1 MNTPRPIHDMESK
14 WQQIWEKQNIYHATT
29 PLTSSVKEGDKEK
42 FFGLVEFPFPSGDGL
57 HVGHT
62 RSYFA
67 LDAYTRR
74 QRMLGK
80 NVMFPMGWDAFGLP
94 TENYAIKNKVKPQ
107 DATKKNVGNFKRQM
121 KSMGFGFDWD
131 REIDTTDPK
140 YYKWTQW
147 QFKRFFESFY
157 DRKQKRARPIDELE
171 IPQEIIEKGDKA
183 VRQFIDGHRMAF
195 KGSSTINWCE
205 KCKIGLANEEAVGGV
220 CERCGAPVVEKEKSQ
235 WMIRITE
242 YADRLLEDLNKVDYL
257 DRVKAQQKNWI
268 GKSEGARIHF
278 RTSTDDKITV
288 FTTRPDT
295 IFGVTYVT
303 LAPEH
308 ELVSSWLKNGF
319 IKNTD
324 EVKAYITTASAK
336 TDEERQAEQQ
346 TKTGVRLE
354 GISVTNPVNSEVV
367 PVFISDYVL
376 AGYGTGAVMAVPAH
390 DERDYAFAKAFKLP
404 IKQVVAP
411 HITMTGIAAPRSD
424 KQTGKRDVVTAL
436 IKKVNEEKYLII
448 KQQNG
453 ESGFVGGGIEAGET
467 AEQAIVREVKEESGY
482 EQIVSIKPII
492 TIIGNGYKSKKD
504 INCEDPDQIFI
515 VEVDGEPVAL
525 SEEDQ
530 ALHTTEWLTKEEVTK
545 AITKDHHIFIWNW
558 YTENKGAYTEDGIA
572 INSDFINDLPTWKA
586 KEDVTSWLTE
596 YEKGEYAATY
606 RLRDWVFSRQRYWG
620 EPMPIIDCANC
631 GHVAVPDEQL
641 PVVLPDVDAY
651 EPTED
656 GSSPLAKI
664 DAWVNV
670 SCPSCGGKAKRE
682 TDVMP
687 NWAGSSWYFLR
698 YCDPH
703 NDEQFA
709 SPEALKYW
717 MPVNLYNGGMEH
729 TTLHLLYSRFW
740 HKFLWDL
747 GHIPKEVG
755 PEPYAKRRSHGL
767 VMAEGG
773 EKMSKS
779 KGNVVNPDDVIRDY
793 GADVFKVYE
802 LFMGP
807 FDQPVPWDTNGIEG
821 VKRFIDKI
829 WQLFTNE
836 AQVEKT
842 DAKLET
848 LYHQTVKKIGE
859 GIDELQFNTCISSLM
874 ILVNAFQDHGGIPA
888 EMKKGFIGIIA
899 PFMPHIAEELWAM
912 QGETTSIHLSTWP
925 TYDATKLVADTFE
938 LVVQVNGKVRA
949 KLQAPSSITE
959 EEAIKL
965 ALEAEG
971 IATWLNG
978 KTPSQVRYVKG
989 RLVSVVV

>member
-1 MNTPRPIHDMESK
+1 MPNPRPIHEMESK
-14 WQQIWEKQNIYHATT
+14 WQAKWAAEKTYKTT
-29 PLTSSVKEGDKEK
+29 TDANKEN

-80 NVMFPMGWDAFGLP
+80 NVLFPMGWDAFGLP

-107 DATKKNVGNFKRQM
+107 DATRKNISNFKRQFQ
-121 KSMGFGFDWD
+121 SMGFGFDWD

-147 QFKRFFESFY
+147 QFKKFFESFY
-157 DRKQKRARPIDELE
+157 DRDQKRARPISDLE
-171 IPQEIIEKGDKA
+171 IPSEILAKGEEF
-183 VRQFIDGHRMAF
+183 VRAYVDGHRMAF
-195 KGSSTINWCE
+195 KGSSTINWCD

-220 CERCGAPVVEKEKSQ
+220 CERCGSPVVEKEKSQ

-268 GKSEGARIHF
+268 GKSEGARIKF
-278 RTSTDDKITV
+278 RTNTDDVITV

-308 ELVSSWLKNGF
+308 ELVSSWLKGGF
-319 IKNTD
+319 IKNPD
-324 EVKAYITTASAK
+324 EVKAYVSAASAK
-336 TDEERQAEQQ
+336 SVEDRQAEQE
-346 TKTGVRLE
+346 TKTGVKLE
-354 GISVTNPVNSEVV
+354 GITVTNPVNSEVV

-390 DERDYAFAKAFKLP
+390 DDRDFAFAKTFNLP
-404 IKQVVAP
+404 IKQVVQRADP
-411 HITMTGIAAPRSD
+411 STPSSD
-424 KQTGKRDVVTAL
+424 
-436 IKKVNEEKYLII
+436 
-448 KQQNG
+448 
-453 ESGFVGGGIEAGET
+453 SVGRGDEL
-467 AEQAIVREVKEESGY
+467 
-482 EQIVSIKPII
+482 P
-492 TIIGNGYKSKKD
+492 
-504 INCEDPDQIFI
+504 F
-515 VEVDGEPVAL
+515 
-525 SEEDQ
+525 
-530 ALHTTEWLTKEEVTK
+530 
-545 AITKDHHIFIWNW
+545 
-558 YTENKGAYTEDGIA
+558 TEDGIA
-572 INSDFINDLPTWKA
+572 INSDFINELPTWKA
-586 KEDVTSWLTE
+586 KADVTSWLAE
-596 YEKGEYAATY
+596 YGKGEYAATF

-620 EPMPIIDCANC
+620 EPMPIVHCERC
-631 GHVAVPDEQL
+631 GYIAVPDEQL
-641 PVVLPDVDAY
+641 PVVLPEIAEY
-651 EPTED
+651 EPTDD

-664 DAWVNV
+664 DEWVNV

-703 NDEQFA
+703 NDEAFA
-709 SPEALKYW
+709 SQEAMKYW

-779 KGNVVNPDDVIRDY
+779 KGNVVNPDDVIASH

-807 FDQPVPWDTNGIEG
+807 FDQAVPWDTNGIEG
-821 VKRFIDKI
+821 VKRFLDKI
-829 WQLFTNE
+829 WSL
-836 AQVEKT
+836 VELGMTSEVKPA

-848 LYHQTVKKIGE
+848 LFNQTLKKIGE
-859 GIDELQFNTCISSLM
+859 GIDDLQFNTCVSSLM
-874 ILVNAFQDHGGIPA
+874 ILVNGFQDHGGIPTS
-888 EMKKGFIGIIA
+888 MKKGFVGMIA
-899 PFMPHIAEELWAM
+899 PFMPHLAEELWEKI
-912 QGETTSIHLSTWP
+912 GEKGSVHLSAWP
-925 TYDATKLVADTFE
+925 TFDVAKLVADTFE

-949 KLQAPSSITE
+949 KAPASSSITE
-959 EEAIKL
+959 EEAKAL
-965 ALEAEG
+965 AL
-971 IATWLNG
+971 
-978 KTPSQVRYVKG
+978 SQVTQWLDGKEPKQVLYVKN
-989 RLVSVVV
+989 RLVSIAV

>member
-1 MNTPRPIHDMESK
+1 MPNPRPIHEMESK
-14 WQQIWEKQNIYHATT
+14 WQAKWAAEKTYKTT
-29 PLTSSVKEGDKEK
+29 TDANKEN

-80 NVMFPMGWDAFGLP
+80 NVLFPMGWDAFGLP

-107 DATKKNVGNFKRQM
+107 DATRKNISNFKRQFQ
-121 KSMGFGFDWD
+121 SMGFGFDWD

-147 QFKRFFESFY
+147 QFKQFFESFY
-157 DRKQKRARPIDELE
+157 DREQKRARPISDLE
-171 IPQEIIEKGDKA
+171 IPAEILAKGEEF
-183 VRQFIDGHRMAF
+183 VRAYVDGHRMAF
-195 KGSSTINWCE
+195 KGSSTINWCD

-220 CERCGAPVVEKEKSQ
+220 CERCGSPVVEKEKSQ

-268 GKSEGARIHF
+268 GKSEGARIKF
-278 RTSTDDKITV
+278 RTNTDDVITV

-308 ELVSSWLKNGF
+308 ELVSSWLKGGF
-319 IKNTD
+319 IKNPD
-324 EVKAYITTASAK
+324 EVKAYVSAASAK
-336 TDEERQAEQQ
+336 SVEDRQAEQE
-346 TKTGVRLE
+346 TKTGVKLE
-354 GISVTNPVNSEVV
+354 GITVTNPVNSEVV

-390 DERDYAFAKAFKLP
+390 DDRDFAFAKTFNLP
-404 IKQVVAP
+404 IKQVVT
-411 HITMTGIAAPRSD
+411 IEG
-424 KQTGKRDVVTAL
+424 
-436 IKKVNEEKYLII
+436 
-448 KQQNG
+448 G
-453 ESGFVGGGIEAGET
+453 E
-467 AEQAIVREVKEESGY
+467 
-482 EQIVSIKPII
+482 
-492 TIIGNGYKSKKD
+492 
-504 INCEDPDQIFI
+504 
-515 VEVDGEPVAL
+515 VELP
-525 SEEDQ
+525 
-530 ALHTTEWLTKEEVTK
+530 
-545 AITKDHHIFIWNW
+545 F
-558 YTENKGAYTEDGIA
+558 TEDGIA
-572 INSDFINDLPTWKA
+572 INSDFHQRLPTWKA
-586 KEDVTSWLTE
+586 KADVTSWLAE
-596 YEKGEYAATY
+596 YGKGEYAATF

-620 EPMPIIDCANC
+620 EPMPIVHCERC
-631 GHVAVPDEQL
+631 GYIAVPDEQL
-641 PVVLPDVDAY
+641 PVVLPEIAEY

-656 GSSPLAKI
+656 GSSPLAKM
-664 DAWVNV
+664 DEWVNV
-670 SCPSCGGKAKRE
+670 SCSSCGGKAKRE

-703 NDEQFA
+703 NDEAFA
-709 SPEALKYW
+709 SQEAMKYW

-779 KGNVVNPDDVIRDY
+779 KGNVVNPDDVIASH

-807 FDQPVPWDTNGIEG
+807 FDQAVPWDTNGIEG
-821 VKRFIDKI
+821 VKRFLDKI
-829 WQLFTNE
+829 WSL
-836 AQVEKT
+836 VELGMTSEVKPA

-848 LYHQTVKKIGE
+848 LFNQTLKKIGE
-859 GIDELQFNTCISSLM
+859 GIDDLQFNTCVSSLM
-874 ILVNAFQDHGGIPA
+874 ILVNGFQDHGGIPTS
-888 EMKKGFIGIIA
+888 MKKGFVGMIA
-899 PFMPHIAEELWAM
+899 PFMPHLAEELWEKI
-912 QGETTSIHLSTWP
+912 GEKGSVHLSAWP
-925 TYDATKLVADTFE
+925 TFDVAKLVADTFE

-949 KLQAPSSITE
+949 KAPASSSITE
-959 EEAIKL
+959 EEAKAL
-965 ALEAEG
+965 AL
-971 IATWLNG
+971 
-978 KTPSQVRYVKG
+978 SQVTQWLDGKEPKQVLYVKN
-989 RLVSVVV
+989 RLVSIAV

>member
-1 MNTPRPIHDMESK
+1 MPNPRPIHEMESK
-14 WQQIWEKQNIYHATT
+14 WQAKWAAEKTYKTT
-29 PLTSSVKEGDKEK
+29 TDANKEN

-80 NVMFPMGWDAFGLP
+80 NVLFPMGWDAFGLP

-107 DATKKNVGNFKRQM
+107 DATRKNISNFKRQFQ
-121 KSMGFGFDWD
+121 SMGFGFDWD

-147 QFKRFFESFY
+147 QFKKFFESFY
-157 DRKQKRARPIDELE
+157 DRDQKRARPISDLE
-171 IPQEIIEKGDKA
+171 IPSEILAKGEEF
-183 VRQFIDGHRMAF
+183 VRAYVDGHRMAF
-195 KGSSTINWCE
+195 KGSSTINWCD

-220 CERCGAPVVEKEKSQ
+220 CERCGSPVVEKEKSQ

-268 GKSEGARIHF
+268 GKSEGARIKF
-278 RTSTDDKITV
+278 RTNTDDVITV

-308 ELVSSWLKNGF
+308 ELVSSWLKGGF
-319 IKNTD
+319 IKNPD
-324 EVKAYITTASAK
+324 EVKAYVSAASAK
-336 TDEERQAEQQ
+336 SVEDRQAEQE
-346 TKTGVRLE
+346 TKTGVKLE
-354 GISVTNPVNSEVV
+354 GITVTNPVNSEVV

-390 DERDYAFAKAFKLP
+390 DDRDFAFAKTFNLP
-404 IKQVVAP
+404 IKQVV
-411 HITMTGIAAPRSD
+411 TVEG
-424 KQTGKRDVVTAL
+424 
-436 IKKVNEEKYLII
+436 
-448 KQQNG
+448 G
-453 ESGFVGGGIEAGET
+453 E
-467 AEQAIVREVKEESGY
+467 
-482 EQIVSIKPII
+482 
-492 TIIGNGYKSKKD
+492 
-504 INCEDPDQIFI
+504 
-515 VEVDGEPVAL
+515 VELP
-525 SEEDQ
+525 
-530 ALHTTEWLTKEEVTK
+530 
-545 AITKDHHIFIWNW
+545 F
-558 YTENKGAYTEDGIA
+558 TEDGIA
-572 INSDFINDLPTWKA
+572 INSDFINELPTWKA
-586 KEDVTSWLTE
+586 KADVTSWLAE
-596 YEKGEYAATY
+596 YGKGEYAATF

-620 EPMPIIDCANC
+620 EPMPIIHCERC
-631 GHVAVPDEQL
+631 GYIAVPDEQL
-641 PVVLPDVDAY
+641 PVVLPEIAEY
-651 EPTED
+651 EPTDD
-656 GSSPLAKI
+656 GSSPLAKM
-664 DAWVNV
+664 DEWVNV
-670 SCPSCGGKAKRE
+670 SCSSCGGKAKRE

-703 NDEQFA
+703 NDEAFA
-709 SPEALKYW
+709 SQEAMKYW

-779 KGNVVNPDDVIRDY
+779 KGNVVNPDDVIASH

-807 FDQPVPWDTNGIEG
+807 FDQAVPWDTNGIEG
-821 VKRFIDKI
+821 VKRFLDKI
-829 WQLFTNE
+829 WSL
-836 AQVEKT
+836 VELGMTSEVKPA

-848 LYHQTVKKIGE
+848 LFNQTLKKIGE
-859 GIDELQFNTCISSLM
+859 GIDDLQFNTCVSSLM
-874 ILVNAFQDHGGIPA
+874 ILVNGFQDHGGIPTS
-888 EMKKGFIGIIA
+888 MKKGFVGMIA
-899 PFMPHIAEELWAM
+899 PFMPHLAEELWEKI
-912 QGETTSIHLSTWP
+912 GEKGSVHLSAWP
-925 TYDATKLVADTFE
+925 TFDVAKLVADTFE

-949 KLQAPSSITE
+949 KAPASSSITE
-959 EEAIKL
+959 EEAKAL
-965 ALEAEG
+965 AL
-971 IATWLNG
+971 
-978 KTPSQVRYVKG
+978 SQVTQWLDGKEPKQVLYVKN
-989 RLVSVVV
+989 RLVSIAV

>member
-1 MNTPRPIHDMESK
+1 MPNPRPIHEMESK
-14 WQQIWEKQNIYHATT
+14 WQAKWAAEKTYKTT
-29 PLTSSVKEGDKEK
+29 TDANKEN

-80 NVMFPMGWDAFGLP
+80 NVLFPMGWDAFGLP

-107 DATKKNVGNFKRQM
+107 DATRKNISNFKRQFQ
-121 KSMGFGFDWD
+121 SMGFGFDWD

-147 QFKRFFESFY
+147 QFKQFFESFY
-157 DRKQKRARPIDELE
+157 DREQKRARPISDLE
-171 IPQEIIEKGDKA
+171 IPAEILAKGEEF
-183 VRQFIDGHRMAF
+183 VRAYVDGHRMAF
-195 KGSSTINWCE
+195 KGSSTINWCD

-220 CERCGAPVVEKEKSQ
+220 CERCGSPVVEKEKSQ

-268 GKSEGARIHF
+268 GKSEGARIKF
-278 RTSTDDKITV
+278 RTNTDDVITV

-308 ELVSSWLKNGF
+308 ELVSSWLKGGF
-319 IKNTD
+319 IKNPD
-324 EVKAYITTASAK
+324 EVKAYVSAASAK
-336 TDEERQAEQQ
+336 SVEDRQAEQE
-346 TKTGVRLE
+346 TKTGVKLE
-354 GISVTNPVNSEVV
+354 GITVTNPVNSEVV

-390 DERDYAFAKAFKLP
+390 DDRDFAFAKTFNLP
-404 IKQVVAP
+404 IKQVV
-411 HITMTGIAAPRSD
+411 T
-424 KQTGKRDVVTAL
+424 
-436 IKKVNEEKYLII
+436 
-448 KQQNG
+448 
-453 ESGFVGGGIEAGET
+453 IEGS
-467 AEQAIVREVKEESGY
+467 EVEL
-482 EQIVSIKPII
+482 P
-492 TIIGNGYKSKKD
+492 
-504 INCEDPDQIFI
+504 F
-515 VEVDGEPVAL
+515 
-525 SEEDQ
+525 
-530 ALHTTEWLTKEEVTK
+530 
-545 AITKDHHIFIWNW
+545 
-558 YTENKGAYTEDGIA
+558 TEDGIA
-572 INSDFINDLPTWKA
+572 INSDFINGLPTWKA
-586 KEDVTSWLTE
+586 KADVTSWLAE
-596 YEKGEYAATY
+596 YGKGEYAATF

-620 EPMPIIDCANC
+620 EPMPIVHCERC
-631 GHVAVPDEQL
+631 GYIAVPDEQL
-641 PVVLPDVDAY
+641 PVVLPEIAEY

-656 GSSPLAKI
+656 GSSPLAKM
-664 DAWVNV
+664 DEWVNV
-670 SCPSCGGKAKRE
+670 SCSSCGGKAKRE

-703 NDEQFA
+703 NDEAFA
-709 SPEALKYW
+709 SQEAMKYW

-779 KGNVVNPDDVIRDY
+779 KGNVVNPDDVIASH

-807 FDQPVPWDTNGIEG
+807 FDQAVPWDTNGIEG
-821 VKRFIDKI
+821 VKRFLDKI
-829 WQLFTNE
+829 WHLVELGVTSE
-836 AQVEKT
+836 AKPA

-848 LYHQTVKKIGE
+848 LFNQTLKKIGE
-859 GIDELQFNTCISSLM
+859 GIDDLQFNTCVSSLM
-874 ILVNAFQDHGGIPA
+874 ILANGFQDHGGIPTS
-888 EMKKGFIGIIA
+888 MKKGFVAMIA
-899 PFMPHIAEELWAM
+899 PFMPHLAEELWEKI
-912 QGETTSIHLSTWP
+912 GEKGSVHLSAWP
-925 TYDATKLVADTFE
+925 TFDVAKLVADTFE

-949 KLQAPSSITE
+949 KVPASSSITE
-959 EEAIKL
+959 EEAKAL
-965 ALEAEG
+965 AL
-971 IATWLNG
+971 
-978 KTPSQVRYVKG
+978 SQVTQWLDGKEPKQVLYVKN
-989 RLVSVVV
+989 RLVSIAV

>member
-1 MNTPRPIHDMESK
+1 MPNPRPIHEMESK
-14 WQQIWEKQNIYHATT
+14 WQAKWAAEKTYKTT
-29 PLTSSVKEGDKEK
+29 TDANKEN

-80 NVMFPMGWDAFGLP
+80 NVLFPMGWDAFGLP

-107 DATKKNVGNFKRQM
+107 DATRKNISNFKRQFQ
-121 KSMGFGFDWD
+121 SMGFGFDWD

-147 QFKRFFESFY
+147 QFKQFFESFY
-157 DRKQKRARPIDELE
+157 DREQKRARPISDLE
-171 IPQEIIEKGDKA
+171 IPAEILAKGEEF
-183 VRQFIDGHRMAF
+183 VRAYVDGHRMAF
-195 KGSSTINWCE
+195 KGSSTINWCD

-220 CERCGAPVVEKEKSQ
+220 CERCGSPVVEKEKSQ

-268 GKSEGARIHF
+268 GKSEGARIKF
-278 RTSTDDKITV
+278 RTNTDDVITV

-308 ELVSSWLKNGF
+308 ELVSSWLKGGF
-319 IKNTD
+319 IKNPD
-324 EVKAYITTASAK
+324 EVKAYVSAASAK
-336 TDEERQAEQQ
+336 SVEDRQAEQE
-346 TKTGVRLE
+346 TKTGVKLE
-354 GISVTNPVNSEVV
+354 GITVTNPVNSEVV

-390 DERDYAFAKAFKLP
+390 DDRDFAFAKTFNLP
-404 IKQVVAP
+404 IKQVV
-411 HITMTGIAAPRSD
+411 TVEG
-424 KQTGKRDVVTAL
+424 
-436 IKKVNEEKYLII
+436 
-448 KQQNG
+448 G
-453 ESGFVGGGIEAGET
+453 E
-467 AEQAIVREVKEESGY
+467 
-482 EQIVSIKPII
+482 
-492 TIIGNGYKSKKD
+492 
-504 INCEDPDQIFI
+504 
-515 VEVDGEPVAL
+515 VELP
-525 SEEDQ
+525 
-530 ALHTTEWLTKEEVTK
+530 
-545 AITKDHHIFIWNW
+545 F
-558 YTENKGAYTEDGIA
+558 TEDGIA
-572 INSDFINDLPTWKA
+572 INSDFINELPTWKA
-586 KEDVTSWLTE
+586 KADVTSWLAE
-596 YEKGEYAATY
+596 YGKGEYAATF

-620 EPMPIIDCANC
+620 EPMPIIHCERC
-631 GHVAVPDEQL
+631 GYIAVPDEQL
-641 PVVLPDVDAY
+641 PVVLPEIAEY

-656 GSSPLAKI
+656 GSSPLAKM
-664 DAWVNV
+664 DEWVNV
-670 SCPSCGGKAKRE
+670 SCSSCGGKAKRE

-703 NDEQFA
+703 NDEAFA
-709 SPEALKYW
+709 SQEAMKYW

-779 KGNVVNPDDVIRDY
+779 KGNVVNPDDVIASH

-807 FDQPVPWDTNGIEG
+807 FDQAVPWDTNGIEG
-821 VKRFIDKI
+821 VKRFLDKI
-829 WQLFTNE
+829 WSL
-836 AQVEKT
+836 VELGMTSEVKPA

-848 LYHQTVKKIGE
+848 LFNQTLKKIGE
-859 GIDELQFNTCISSLM
+859 GIDDLQFNTCVSSLM
-874 ILVNAFQDHGGIPA
+874 ILVNGFQDHGGIPTS
-888 EMKKGFIGIIA
+888 MKKGFVGMIA
-899 PFMPHIAEELWAM
+899 PFMPHLAEELWEKI
-912 QGETTSIHLSTWP
+912 GEKGSVHLSAWP
-925 TYDATKLVADTFE
+925 TFDVAKLVADTFE

-949 KLQAPSSITE
+949 KAPASSSITE
-959 EEAIKL
+959 EEAKAL
-965 ALEAEG
+965 AL
-971 IATWLNG
+971 
-978 KTPSQVRYVKG
+978 SQVTQWLDGKEPKQVLYVKN
-989 RLVSVVV
+989 RLVSIAV